1 MSEKEEF
8 GHGRLEPIDIATEV
22 RRDFLEYSMSVIVSR
37 ALPDLRDG
45 LKPVHRR
52 IIYAMDNLKIT
63 ANQPHKKSARIV
75 GEVIGKYHPHGDTA
89 VYDSM
94 VRMAQ
99 DFSYRYP
106 LVDGHGNFGSIDG
119 DGAAAMRYT
128 EARLTKMSGYL
139 IKDIEM
145 ETVPFIDNYDASEIE
160 PGYLTGYFPNLLANG
175 AMGIAVGMAT
185 NIPPHNLIEVNNA
198 IIAYIN
204 NPQITIDQL
213 LDDYIQGPDFPTG
226 ALMTNGKSMREGY
239 KTGKGSVRMRAKTKT
254 ENYKGR
260 DRIIVT
266 EIPYQTN
273 KVKIIEKIADLVRN
287 KEINGISDIRD
298 ESNLKEGIKIVID
311 LKKEANPEL
320 ILSQLFRQ
328 TPLQSS
334 FSINLLALRN
344 NVPELLDLKSIIR
357 YYVDYQLEIIVKRS
371 VFEQKKKQARFHIL
385 EGLSK
390 ALAYIDPI
398 IKTIRDSQ
406 SVEIARNALMSTYEF
421 DEDQVKAILEMNLQR
436 LVGLEQEKIHN
447 EMSEIS
453 TRLDYLNLLINDSA
467 EQNQVLINQL
477 NEISEKFGDAR
488 RTETISDG
496 LLNIDDEDLIPDQK
510 MIILLSQEG
519 NLRRVDPNEFKVQ
532 KRGGRGINVNSN
544 NNDPIVIAAM
554 GKTRDWV
561 MMFTDSGKVFRVK
574 AYQVQ
579 QYSRNS
585 KGIPALNFLPGLT
598 KEDKITAILPFRNN
612 KQKFKYLVFITE
624 KGTIKKTEIENFDR
638 VNQNGKIAISL
649 KDGDRLITVLP
660 TTGEETIFI
669 ATTLGKV
676 IRIDER
682 IVRPLSRTAS
692 GVKGIK
698 LEEHDAV
705 VGATTSFGTDEII
718 TISSKGNFKKTKLD
732 AYRVSG
738 RNGKGV
744 KVMNLNEG
752 KFSGLLAARET
763 DLLLIISSDGNLIK
777 TKVSAIPTL
786 SRTAG
791 GVKGINLGLDQEIS
805 AVALEY
811 NKHGL
816 EDFDYDEE
824 NFEPTIIFDNDDQTI
839 DVTQILD
846 NDEDLT
852 ITE

>member
-1 MSEKEEF
+1 
-8 GHGRLEPIDIATEV
+8 
-22 RRDFLEYSMSVIVSR
+22 
-37 ALPDLRDG
+37 
-45 LKPVHRR
+45 
-52 IIYAMDNLKIT
+52 
-63 ANQPHKKSARIV
+63 
-75 GEVIGKYHPHGDTA
+75 
-89 VYDSM
+89 
-94 VRMAQ
+94 
-99 DFSYRYP
+99 
-106 LVDGHGNFGSIDG
+106 
-119 DGAAAMRYT
+119 
-128 EARLTKMSGYL
+128 
-139 IKDIEM
+139 
-145 ETVPFIDNYDASEIE
+145 
-160 PGYLTGYFPNLLANG
+160 
-175 AMGIAVGMAT
+175 
-185 NIPPHNLIEVNNA
+185 
-198 IIAYIN
+198 
-204 NPQITIDQL
+204 
-213 LDDYIQGPDFPTG
+213 
-226 ALMTNGKSMREGY
+226 
-239 KTGKGSVRMRAKTKT
+239 
-254 ENYKGR
+254 
-260 DRIIVT
+260 
-266 EIPYQTN
+266 
-273 KVKIIEKIADLVRN
+273 
-287 KEINGISDIRD
+287 
-298 ESNLKEGIKIVID
+298 
-311 LKKEANPEL
+311 
-320 ILSQLFRQ
+320 
-328 TPLQSS
+328 
-334 FSINLLALRN
+334 
-344 NVPELLDLKSIIR
+344 
-357 YYVDYQLEIIVKRS
+357 
-371 VFEQKKKQARFHIL
+371 
-385 EGLSK
+385 
-390 ALAYIDPI
+390 
-398 IKTIRDSQ
+398 
-406 SVEIARNALMSTYEF
+406 
-421 DEDQVKAILEMNLQR
+421 
-436 LVGLEQEKIHN
+436 
-447 EMSEIS
+447 
-453 TRLDYLNLLINDSA
+453 
-467 EQNQVLINQL
+467 
-477 NEISEKFGDAR
+477 
-488 RTETISDG
+488 
-496 LLNIDDEDLIPDQK
+496 
-510 MIILLSQEG
+510 
-519 NLRRVDPNEFKVQ
+519 
-532 KRGGRGINVNSN
+532 
-544 NNDPIVIAAM
+544 
-554 GKTRDWV
+554 

>member
-139 IKDIEM
+139 IKDIDM

-160 PGYLTGYFPNLLANG
+160 PAYLTGYFPNLLANG

-298 ESNLKEGIKIVID
+298 ESNLKEGIKVVID

-371 VFEQKKKQARFHIL
+371 LFEQTKKQARLHIL

-390 ALAYIDPI
+390 ALDYIDPI

-406 SVEIARNALMSTYEF
+406 SVEIARNALMTTYEF
-421 DEDQVKAILEMNLQR
+421 DEDQVKAILEMSLQR
-436 LVGLEQEKIHN
+436 LVGLEQEKIHT
-447 EMSEIS
+447 EMNEIS
-453 TRLDYLNLLINDSA
+453 TRLDYLNLLINDSS

-598 KEDKITAILPFRNN
+598 KEDKITAILPLRNN
-612 KQKFKYLVFITE
+612 KEKFKYLVFVTE
-624 KGTIKKTEIENFDR
+624 KGTIKKTEIENFNR

-649 KDGDRLITVLP
+649 KEGDRLITVLP

-682 IVRPLSRTAS
+682 IVRSLSRTAT

-698 LEEHDAV
+698 LEEHDEV

-718 TISSKGNFKKTKLD
+718 TISSKGNFKKTKINQ
-732 AYRVSG
+732 YRISG

-744 KVMNLNEG
+744 KVMDLNEG

-786 SRTAG
+786 SRTAR
-791 GVKGINLGLDQEIS
+791 GVKGINLGSNQEIS

-816 EDFDYDEE
+816 EDLDYEE

-839 DVTQILD
+839 DITQIFD
-846 NDEDLT
+846 NDDDLT

>member
-1 MSEKEEF
+1 
-8 GHGRLEPIDIATEV
+8 
-22 RRDFLEYSMSVIVSR
+22 
-37 ALPDLRDG
+37 
-45 LKPVHRR
+45 
-52 IIYAMDNLKIT
+52 
-63 ANQPHKKSARIV
+63 
-75 GEVIGKYHPHGDTA
+75 
-89 VYDSM
+89 
-94 VRMAQ
+94 
-99 DFSYRYP
+99 
-106 LVDGHGNFGSIDG
+106 
-119 DGAAAMRYT
+119 
-128 EARLTKMSGYL
+128 
-139 IKDIEM
+139 
-145 ETVPFIDNYDASEIE
+145 
-160 PGYLTGYFPNLLANG
+160 
-175 AMGIAVGMAT
+175 
-185 NIPPHNLIEVNNA
+185 
-198 IIAYIN
+198 
-204 NPQITIDQL
+204 
-213 LDDYIQGPDFPTG
+213 
-226 ALMTNGKSMREGY
+226 
-239 KTGKGSVRMRAKTKT
+239 
-254 ENYKGR
+254 
-260 DRIIVT
+260 
-266 EIPYQTN
+266 
-273 KVKIIEKIADLVRN
+273 
-287 KEINGISDIRD
+287 
-298 ESNLKEGIKIVID
+298 
-311 LKKEANPEL
+311 
-320 ILSQLFRQ
+320 
-328 TPLQSS
+328 
-334 FSINLLALRN
+334 
-344 NVPELLDLKSIIR
+344 
-357 YYVDYQLEIIVKRS
+357 
-371 VFEQKKKQARFHIL
+371 
-385 EGLSK
+385 
-390 ALAYIDPI
+390 
-398 IKTIRDSQ
+398 
-406 SVEIARNALMSTYEF
+406 
-421 DEDQVKAILEMNLQR
+421 
-436 LVGLEQEKIHN
+436 
-447 EMSEIS
+447 
-453 TRLDYLNLLINDSA
+453 
-467 EQNQVLINQL
+467 
-477 NEISEKFGDAR
+477 
-488 RTETISDG
+488 
-496 LLNIDDEDLIPDQK
+496 
-510 MIILLSQEG
+510 
-519 NLRRVDPNEFKVQ
+519 
-532 KRGGRGINVNSN
+532 
-544 NNDPIVIAAM
+544 
-554 GKTRDWV
+554 

-649 KDGDRLITVLP
+649 KNADRLITVLP

-698 LEEHDAV
+698 IEDGDAV

-732 AYRVSG
+732 AYRISG

-816 EDFDYDEE
+816 EDLDYDEE

-839 DVTQILD
+839 DITQIFD